1 MILFESPLIRLEYTP
16 ATDILLADLSNRNE
30 FYALELKEIFRM
42 ISTTVRH
49 YDVKRLLM
57 DSRNRIIAISDEEYA
72 VLMENYLQ
80 DLQNTRLEKLAR
92 LKTGVSSR
100 EGLAKQNKETVFSF
114 ALETFMD
121 KEMAIEWLLL

>member
-100 EGLAKQNKETVFSF
+100 EGLAKHNKETLFSF

-121 KEMAIEWLLL
+121 KEMATEWLLL